1 VASVTDRSIG
11 AEEKRRTILDA
22 AVRVFAR
29 NGYHTSRV
37 ADVAAEAGVAHGLVY
52 HYFASKEAL
61 LDAVFER
68 TWGDLLEAWREVEAS
83 DEPASE
89 QLRKVAAIVLRFW
102 RRDPDVVRLLVREV
116 ARSPQVEQQAD
127 AINEALAVVQRMIER
142 GQERGELR
150 AELDARF
157 ASWILYGALEEIL
170 TGWVLGRL
178 PDGDEEVARAEATVI
193 DVLVRGLVA

>member
-1 VASVTDRSIG
+1 LTDRSIG
-11 AEEKRRTILDA
+11 AEEKRRAILDA
-22 AVRVFAR
+22 AVHVFAR

-68 TWGDLLEAWREVEAS
+68 TWGDLLEAWRGVERS
-83 DEPASE
+83 DQPAPE
-89 QLRKVAAIVLRFW
+89 QLRQVSAIVLRFW
-102 RRDPDVVRLLVREV
+102 RRDPNVVRLLVREV

-127 AINEALAVVQRMIER
+127 AINEALAVIQRMVER

-150 AELDARF
+150 ADLDARL